1 MTKVWFAAVCCAVLY
16 GATGSAQSQ
25 AESRL
30 VITEKNDTYE
40 LSLAVSR
47 LVVMIPKQRFV
58 PSAPGQGSQAP
69 RYFSFEDRAA
79 GLVVSGWFEPEQAF
93 RGMEAF
99 WAGEQRGLTQNGFQ
113 IQNIVSEKR
122 DAWQIVLYDIPVPG
136 GGRSSNMRAER
147 VQAGTWIDL
156 HLSLTSRG
164 AERENRAALR
174 KLLEAMRVE
183 ERPSSV
189 AN

>member
-1 MTKVWFAAVCCAVLY
+1 MTKVWFAAVCCAVLC
-16 GATGSAQSQ
+16 GASGSAQGP
-25 AESRL
+25 AEPRL

-47 LVVMIPKQRFV
+47 LAVMIPKQRFV
-58 PSAPGQGSQAP
+58 SSAQRQGSQSS

-79 GLVVSGWFEPEQAF
+79 GLVVSGWFEPETAF

-113 IQNIVSEKR
+113 IQNIVSEKS
-122 DAWQIVLYDIPVPG
+122 DAWQTVLYDIAVP

-156 HLSLTSRG
+156 HLSLTSG
-164 AERENRAALR
+164 GSERENRAALR
-174 KLLEAMRVE
+174 KLLEAIRVE
-183 ERPSSV
+183 ERPASA